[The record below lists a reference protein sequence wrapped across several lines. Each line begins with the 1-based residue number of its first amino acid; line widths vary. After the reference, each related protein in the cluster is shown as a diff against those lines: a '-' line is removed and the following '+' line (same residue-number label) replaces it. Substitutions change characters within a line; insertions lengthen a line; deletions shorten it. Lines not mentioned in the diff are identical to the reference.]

1 MIGMPGEGTTNE
13 LTLTPVEDATLL
25 SILITYPNSEVRDT
39 ALATGMID
47 GMETS
52 YHRLETDILVLA

>member
-1 MIGMPGEGTTNE
+1 
-13 LTLTPVEDATLL
+13 LL

-47 GMETS
+47 GVEAS
-52 YHRLETDILVLA
+52 YHRLETDILVPA